1 MNENPD
7 TSVIQTAIVLV
18 LIGLILYLIFGRK
31 RFNRSHRSLRI
42 SFHPELWFYSKCID
56 IELETVKPSA
66 EILKKYFE
74 EYLMHKYRLK
84 SRKNVLDQ
92 VRDVEENPDF
102 VEYYSNMMDDIISLK
117 HKDKSEVIQ
126 YVKFIKKEY
135 NIKGASELTATE
147 DCNNC

>member
-1 MNENPD
+1 MNDNPD
-7 TSVIQTAIVLV
+7 TSVIQTAILLV
-18 LIGLILYLIFGRK
+18 LIGLILYLVFGRK

-56 IELETVKPSA
+56 IELETVKPTS
-66 EILKKYFE
+66 ENLKKYFE
-74 EYLMHKYRLK
+74 EYMMHKYKLSK
-84 SRKNVLDQ
+84 RKNILEQ
-92 VRDVEENPDF
+92 VKEVEKNSDF
-102 VEYYSNMMDDIISLK
+102 VDYYEKMMDDIISLK

-135 NIKGASELTATE
+135 NIKGASDLSAAE